1 MADCVV
7 RRMLDYALGRVT
19 GNGYD
24 GARAQL
30 ADEFVAGGRSIRA
43 LMAAIA
49 ASEVFDEPGRWSDGA
64 V

>member
-1 MADCVV
+1 
-7 RRMLDYALGRVT
+7 MLDYALGRVT

-49 ASEVFDEPGRWSDGA
+49 ASEGFRRAGEVEDGA